1 MHLVCYCQLMSAH
14 TGPSH
19 HFTHLTWA
27 DIATIRAAFS
37 SPHPPSVRSVARAY
51 RIDPHTLRDII
62 HLRTWR
68 PVVAPTTPTTKEQP

>member
-1 MHLVCYCQLMSAH
+1 MSAH
-14 TGPSH
+14 TGPGH

-27 DIATIRAAFS
+27 DIFSIRATFS

-68 PVVAPTTPTTKEQP
+68 PVVTPTTPTTKEQP